1 MIRKNLSVDEI
12 LNEFN
17 NKSRLSD
24 LISKYVQLTP
34 RGNSFIGKCPFHNEK
49 TPSFNVSDEKGLFHC
64 FGCKVGGNA
73 ITFLMKYKNLSF
85 KEAINELSIFAGLN
99 INFQSSSDLKKKND
113 LLSLFFET
121 NVFFKDSL
129 KLNKRAYQYISSRI
143 KNNDVISNFEI
154 GYCPSDEELIKF
166 LDQKGFGLEEI
177 KKTDLLI
184 RNSQNQY
191 FGRFK
196 NRLIFPIFNF
206 SEKIVGFGGREI
218 NGNSKIKY
226 INSQE
231 SEIFKKSDILFG
243 LKQNQESI
251 RKNKII
257 ILVEGYMDVISLAEN
272 DINLAV
278 ASMGTS
284 LSKTQI
290 LKMWNLCNIPYICFD
305 GDEAGRNSSKIIATK
320 ILEFLVPGKS
330 FKFIRLPENYDP
342 DSFLKKWNKKAFDDL
357 MNKSYDLSDLIWQI
371 ILESIGKTTPEFIA
385 LLDEKIR
392 FYSSKIS
399 NKKVSD
405 EYYRFLIKKKNDY
418 LWNIKSK
425 KRFKKFTKEK
435 IQEFIN
441 EKLIII
447 FILFETKLVQKHLEE
462 ISEIKFQNSDLNKT
476 KDFFFRKIYLENL
489 KVDSDLLKNL
499 KNNFFSKE
507 EVDSLKKT
515 HIANLNENEK
525 AIFLQQ
531 ILTNLKLP
539 ELQNEVN
546 RLKEL
551 ISNTNDNKKQTDLI
565 IKYNKIL
572 HEIKIIKNKELE

>member
-85 KEAINELSIFAGLN
+85 REAINELSIFAGLN
-99 INFQSSSDLKKKND
+99 INFQSSSDFKKKND
-113 LLSLFFET
+113 LLSLFFEA

-129 KLNKRAYQYISSRI
+129 KLNKGAYQYISSRI

-231 SEIFKKSDILFG
+231 SEIFKKSEILFG

-290 LKMWNLCNIPYICFD
+290 LKMWNLSNIPYICFD

-342 DSFLKKWNKKAFDDL
+342 DSFLKKWNKKAFEDL

-499 KNNFFSKE
+499 KNNFFSIE

>member
-85 KEAINELSIFAGLN
+85 REAVNELSISAGLN
-99 INFQSSSDLKKKND
+99 INFQSSSDFKKKND
-113 LLSLFFET
+113 LLSLFFEA

-129 KLNKRAYQYISSRI
+129 KLNKVADQYISSRI

-231 SEIFKKSDILFG
+231 SEIFKKSEILFG

-290 LKMWNLCNIPYICFD
+290 LKMWNLSNIPYICFD

-441 EKLIII
+441 EKLIVI
-447 FILFETKLVQKHLEE
+447 FMLFETKLVQKHLEE

-489 KVDSDLLKNL
+489 KVDLDLLKNL
-499 KNNFFSKE
+499 KNNFFSIE

-539 ELQNEVN
+539 KLQNEVN

>member
-1 MIRKNLSVDEI
+1 MMRNNLSIDQI

-73 ITFLMKYKNLSF
+73 ITFLMKYKNLTF
-85 KEAINELSIFAGLN
+85 REAINELSTFAGLN
-99 INFQSSSDLKKKND
+99 INYQSPSDFKKKND
-113 LLSLFFET
+113 HLSLFFEA

-129 KLNKRAYQYISSRI
+129 KVNKGAYQYISSRI

-231 SEIFKKSDILFG
+231 SEIFKKSEILFG

-441 EKLIII
+441 EKLIVI
-447 FILFETKLVQKHLEE
+447 FMLFETKLVQKHLEE

-499 KNNFFSKE
+499 KNNFFSIE

>member
-85 KEAINELSIFAGLN
+85 REAINELSIFAGLN
-99 INFQSSSDLKKKND
+99 INFQSSSDFKKKND
-113 LLSLFFET
+113 LLSLFFEA

-129 KLNKRAYQYISSRI
+129 KLNKGAYQYISSRI

-231 SEIFKKSDILFG
+231 SEIFKKSEILFG

-342 DSFLKKWNKKAFDDL
+342 DSFLKKWNKKAFQDL

-441 EKLIII
+441 EKLIVI
-447 FILFETKLVQKHLEE
+447 FMLFETKLVQKHLEE

>member
-1 MIRKNLSVDEI
+1 MTRKNLSVDEI

-85 KEAINELSIFAGLN
+85 REAINELSIFAGLN
-99 INFQSSSDLKKKND
+99 INFQSSSDFKKKND
-113 LLSLFFET
+113 LLSLFFEA

-129 KLNKRAYQYISSRI
+129 KLNKGAYQYISSRI

-290 LKMWNLCNIPYICFD
+290 LKMWNLSNIPYICFD

-342 DSFLKKWNKKAFDDL
+342 DSFLKKWNKKAFQDL

-441 EKLIII
+441 EKLIVI
-447 FILFETKLVQKHLEE
+447 FMLFETKLVQKHLEE

-525 AIFLQQ
+525 AVFLQQ

>member
-85 KEAINELSIFAGLN
+85 REAINELSIFAGLN
-99 INFQSSSDLKKKND
+99 INFQSSSDFKKKND
-113 LLSLFFET
+113 LLSLFFEA

-129 KLNKRAYQYISSRI
+129 KLNKGAYQYISSRI

-231 SEIFKKSDILFG
+231 SEIFKKSEILFG

-290 LKMWNLCNIPYICFD
+290 LKMWNLSNIPYICFD

-342 DSFLKKWNKKAFDDL
+342 DSFLKKWNKKAFEDL

-441 EKLIII
+441 EKLIVI
-447 FILFETKLVQKHLEE
+447 FMLFETKLVQKHLEE

>member
-1 MIRKNLSVDEI
+1 MIRKNISVDEI

-85 KEAINELSIFAGLN
+85 TEAINDLSSFAGLN
-99 INFQSSSDLKKKND
+99 INFQSSGDLKKKND
-113 LLSLFFET
+113 LLSLFFES
-121 NVFFKDSL
+121 NIFFKDSL
-129 KLNKRAYQYISSRI
+129 KLNKSAYQYICSRI
-143 KNNDVISNFEI
+143 KNNDVITNFEI
-154 GYCPSDEELIKF
+154 GYCPSDEELIEF
-166 LDQKGFGLEEI
+166 LNKKGFDLEQI

-184 RNSQNQY
+184 KNSQNQY

-231 SEIFKKSDILFG
+231 SEIFKKSEILFG

-251 RKNKII
+251 RKNKIV
-257 ILVEGYMDVISLAEN
+257 ILVEGYMDVVSLAEN
-272 DINLAV
+272 NINFAL

-290 LKMWNLCNIPYICFD
+290 LKMWNLSNIPYICFD

-330 FKFIRLPENYDP
+330 FRFIKLPENYDP
-342 DSFLKKWNKKAFDDL
+342 DSFLKKWNKKAFEDL
-357 MNKSYDLSDLIWQI
+357 MEKSYDLSDLIWQI
-371 ILESIGKTTPEFIA
+371 ILESVGKTTPEFIA

-399 NKKVSD
+399 NKTVSD

-435 IQEFIN
+435 IHEFIN
-441 EKLIII
+441 EKLIVI
-447 FILFETKLVQKHLEE
+447 FMLFETKLVQKHLEE
-462 ISEIKFQNSDLNKT
+462 ISEIKFQNHDLNKT

-489 KVDSDLLKNL
+489 KVDSDLLKNV
-499 KNNFFSKE
+499 KNNFFSE
-507 EVDSLKKT
+507 EDVNSLKKT
-515 HIANLNENEK
+515 HIANLNEKEK

-539 ELQNEVN
+539 ELQDEVN

-551 ISNTNDNKKQTDLI
+551 ILNTNDNKKQSDLI
-565 IKYNKIL
+565 NRYNKIL
-572 HEIKIIKNKELE
+572 HEIKTIKNKELE

>member
-113 LLSLFFET
+113 LLSLFFEA

-129 KLNKRAYQYISSRI
+129 KLNKGAYQYISSRI

-231 SEIFKKSDILFG
+231 SEIFKKSEILFG

-290 LKMWNLCNIPYICFD
+290 LKMWNLSNIPYICFD

-525 AIFLQQ
+525 AIFLKQ

>member
-1 MIRKNLSVDEI
+1 MIRNNLSVDQI

-85 KEAINELSIFAGLN
+85 GEAINELSIFAGLN
-99 INFQSSSDLKKKND
+99 INFQSSSDFKKKND
-113 LLSLFFET
+113 LLSLFFEA

-129 KLNKRAYQYISSRI
+129 KLNKVAYQYISSRI

-231 SEIFKKSDILFG
+231 SEIFKKSEILFG

-251 RKNKII
+251 RKNKVI

-320 ILEFLVPGKS
+320 ILEFLIPGKS

-425 KRFKKFTKEK
+425 KRFKTFTKEK
-435 IQEFIN
+435 IQESIN
-441 EKLIII
+441 EKLIVI
-447 FILFETKLVQKHLEE
+447 FMLFETKLVQKHLEE

-499 KNNFFSKE
+499 KNNFFSIE

-515 HIANLNENEK
+515 HIANLNDNEK

-565 IKYNKIL
+565 NKYNKIL

>member
-1 MIRKNLSVDEI
+1 MIRNNLSVDQI

-34 RGNSFIGKCPFHNEK
+34 RGNSLIGKCPFHNEK

-73 ITFLMKYKNLSF
+73 ITFLMKYKNLTF
-85 KEAINELSIFAGLN
+85 REAINELSAFAGLN
-99 INFQSSSDLKKKND
+99 INFQSPVDFKKKND
-113 LLSLFFET
+113 HLSLFFEA

-129 KLNKRAYQYISSRI
+129 KVNKGAYQYISSRI

-166 LDQKGFGLEEI
+166 LDEKGFGLEEI

-231 SEIFKKSDILFG
+231 SEIFKKSEILFG

-320 ILEFLVPGKS
+320 ILEFLIPGKS

-342 DSFLKKWNKKAFDDL
+342 DSFLKKFNKKAFEDL

-499 KNNFFSKE
+499 KNNFFSIE

-515 HIANLNENEK
+515 HIANLNDNEK

-565 IKYNKIL
+565 NKYNKIL

>member
-85 KEAINELSIFAGLN
+85 KEAINELSAFAGLN
-99 INFQSSSDLKKKND
+99 INFQSPVDFKKKND
-113 LLSLFFET
+113 HLSLFFEA

-129 KLNKRAYQYISSRI
+129 KVNKGAYQYISSRI

-184 RNSQNQY
+184 RNSKNQY

-231 SEIFKKSDILFG
+231 SEIFKKSEILFG

-251 RKNKII
+251 RKNKVI

-290 LKMWNLCNIPYICFD
+290 LKMWNLSNIPYICFD

-515 HIANLNENEK
+515 HIANLDENEK

>member
-1 MIRKNLSVDEI
+1 MIRNNLSVDQI

-85 KEAINELSIFAGLN
+85 GEAINELSIFAGLN
-99 INFQSSSDLKKKND
+99 INFQSSSDFKKKND
-113 LLSLFFET
+113 LLSLFFEA

-129 KLNKRAYQYISSRI
+129 KLNKGAYQYISSRI

-231 SEIFKKSDILFG
+231 SEIFKKSEILFG

-320 ILEFLVPGKS
+320 ILEFLIPGKS

-342 DSFLKKWNKKAFDDL
+342 DSFLKKFNKKAFEDL

-441 EKLIII
+441 EKLIVI
-447 FILFETKLVQKHLEE
+447 FMLFETKLVQKHLEE
-462 ISEIKFQNSDLNKT
+462 ISEIKFQNSDLNRT

-515 HIANLNENEK
+515 HIANLDENEK

-565 IKYNKIL
+565 NKYNKIL

>member
-113 LLSLFFET
+113 LLSLFFEA

-129 KLNKRAYQYISSRI
+129 KLNKGAYQYISSRI

-231 SEIFKKSDILFG
+231 SEIFKKSEILFG

-441 EKLIII
+441 EKLIVI

-565 IKYNKIL
+565 NKYNKIL

>member
-85 KEAINELSIFAGLN
+85 REAINELSIFAGLN
-99 INFQSSSDLKKKND
+99 INFQSSSDFKKKND
-113 LLSLFFET
+113 LLSLFFEA

-129 KLNKRAYQYISSRI
+129 KLNKVAYQYISSRI

-231 SEIFKKSDILFG
+231 SEIFKKSEILFG

-290 LKMWNLCNIPYICFD
+290 LKMWNLSNIPYICFD

-342 DSFLKKWNKKAFDDL
+342 DSFLKKWNKKAFQDL

-441 EKLIII
+441 EKLIVI
-447 FILFETKLVQKHLEE
+447 FMLFETKLVQKHLEE

-525 AIFLQQ
+525 AVFLQQ

>member
-85 KEAINELSIFAGLN
+85 REAVNELSISAGLN

-113 LLSLFFET
+113 LLSLFFEA

-129 KLNKRAYQYISSRI
+129 KLNKGAYQYISSRI

-231 SEIFKKSDILFG
+231 SEIFKKSEILFG

-290 LKMWNLCNIPYICFD
+290 LKMWNLSNIPYICSD

-342 DSFLKKWNKKAFDDL
+342 DSFLKRWNKKAFDDL

-399 NKKVSD
+399 HKKVSD

>member
-34 RGNSFIGKCPFHNEK
+34 RGSSFIGKCPFHNEK
-49 TPSFNVSDEKGLFHC
+49 TPSFNVSDDKGLFHC

-85 KEAINELSIFAGLN
+85 KEAINELSTFAGLN
-99 INFQSSSDLKKKND
+99 ISFQLSDGLRQKND
-113 LLSLFFET
+113 LLSILFEA

-129 KLNKRAYQYISSRI
+129 KLNKVASQYIHSRI
-143 KNNDVISNFEI
+143 KNNDIISNFEI
-154 GYCPSDEELIKF
+154 GYCPGDQELINF
-166 LDQKGFGLEEI
+166 LGKKGFGLEEI

-184 RNSQNQY
+184 KNSQNQF

-206 SEKIVGFGGREI
+206 SEKVVGFGGREI

-231 SEIFKKSDILFG
+231 SEVFKKSEILFG

-251 RKNKII
+251 RKNKTV

-272 DINLAV
+272 GINFAV
-278 ASMGTS
+278 ATMGTS

-290 LKMWNLCNIPYICFD
+290 LKMWTFSSIPYICFD
-305 GDEAGRNSSKIIATK
+305 GDEAGRNSSKVIATK

-330 FKFIRLPENYDP
+330 FKFIKLPENYDP
-342 DSFLKKWNKKAFDDL
+342 DSFFKKWDKKAFEGL

-399 NKKVSD
+399 NKTVSD
-405 EYYRFLIKKKNDY
+405 EYYRYLIKKKNDY
-418 LWNIKSK
+418 LWSIKSK
-425 KRFKKFTKEK
+425 KNLKKFTKEK

-447 FILFETKLVQKHLEE
+447 FILFEKKLVQRYIEE
-462 ISEIKFQNSDLNKT
+462 ISEIKFKNYDLNKT
-476 KDFFFRKIYLENL
+476 KDFFFKKIYQENVE
-489 KVDSDLLKNL
+489 VDSNLLTNVE
-499 KNNFFSKE
+499 NNFLSKE
-507 EVDSLKKT
+507 EIDSLKKT
-515 HIANLNENEK
+515 HMINLNEKEK
-525 AIFLQQ
+525 VLFLQQ

-539 ELQNEVN
+539 ELQNEIN
-546 RLKEL
+546 RLKKL
-551 ISNTNDNKKQTDLI
+551 ISNTNDNKKQLDLI
-565 IKYNKIL
+565 NKYNKLL
-572 HEIKIIKNKELE
+572 HEIKTIRNKELE

>member
-113 LLSLFFET
+113 LLSLFFEA

-129 KLNKRAYQYISSRI
+129 KLNKGAYQYISSRI

-231 SEIFKKSDILFG
+231 SEIFKKSEILFG

-290 LKMWNLCNIPYICFD
+290 LKMWNLSNIPYICFD

-462 ISEIKFQNSDLNKT
+462 ISEIKFQNSDFNKT

>member
-85 KEAINELSIFAGLN
+85 GEAINELSIFAGLN
-99 INFQSSSDLKKKND
+99 VNFQSSSDFKKKND
-113 LLSLFFET
+113 LLSLFFEA

-129 KLNKRAYQYISSRI
+129 KLNKGAYQYISSRI

-231 SEIFKKSDILFG
+231 SEIFKKSEILFG

-290 LKMWNLCNIPYICFD
+290 LKMWNLSNIPYICFD

-320 ILEFLVPGKS
+320 ILEFLIPGKS

-342 DSFLKKWNKKAFDDL
+342 DSFLKKFNKKAFEDL

-399 NKKVSD
+399 HKKVSD

-441 EKLIII
+441 EKLIVI
-447 FILFETKLVQKHLEE
+447 FMLFETKLVQKHLEE

-476 KDFFFRKIYLENL
+476 KDFFFRKIYLENS

-525 AIFLQQ
+525 AVFLQQ

>member
-1 MIRKNLSVDEI
+1 
-12 LNEFN
+12 
-17 NKSRLSD
+17 
-24 LISKYVQLTP
+24 
-34 RGNSFIGKCPFHNEK
+34 
-49 TPSFNVSDEKGLFHC
+49 
-64 FGCKVGGNA
+64 
-73 ITFLMKYKNLSF
+73 MKYKNLSF

-113 LLSLFFET
+113 LLSLFFEA

-129 KLNKRAYQYISSRI
+129 KLNKGAYQYISSRI

-231 SEIFKKSDILFG
+231 SEIFKKSEILFG

-290 LKMWNLCNIPYICFD
+290 LKMWNLSNIPYICFD

-342 DSFLKKWNKKAFDDL
+342 DSFLKKWNKKAFEDL

-441 EKLIII
+441 EKLIVI
-447 FILFETKLVQKHLEE
+447 FMLFETKLVQKHLEE

>member
-85 KEAINELSIFAGLN
+85 REAINELSIFAGLN
-99 INFQSSSDLKKKND
+99 INFQSSSDFKKKND
-113 LLSLFFET
+113 LLSLFFEA

-129 KLNKRAYQYISSRI
+129 KLNKGAYQYISSRI

-231 SEIFKKSDILFG
+231 SEIFKKSEILFG

-342 DSFLKKWNKKAFDDL
+342 DSFLKKWNKKAFEDL

-441 EKLIII
+441 EKLIVI

>member
-129 KLNKRAYQYISSRI
+129 KLNKGAYQYISSRI

-231 SEIFKKSDILFG
+231 SEIFKKSEILFG

>member
-85 KEAINELSIFAGLN
+85 REAINELSIFAGLN
-99 INFQSSSDLKKKND
+99 INFQSSSDFKKKND
-113 LLSLFFET
+113 LLSLFFEA

-129 KLNKRAYQYISSRI
+129 KLNKGAYQYISSRI

-231 SEIFKKSDILFG
+231 SEIFKKSEILFG

-342 DSFLKKWNKKAFDDL
+342 DSFLKKWNKKAFEDL

-418 LWNIKSK
+418 LWNIKFK

>member
-85 KEAINELSIFAGLN
+85 REAVNELSISAGLN
-99 INFQSSSDLKKKND
+99 INFQSSSDFKKKND
-113 LLSLFFET
+113 LLSLFFEA

-129 KLNKRAYQYISSRI
+129 KLNKGAYQYISSRI

-231 SEIFKKSDILFG
+231 SEIFKKSEILFG

-290 LKMWNLCNIPYICFD
+290 LKMWNLSNIPYICFD

-399 NKKVSD
+399 HKKVSD

-441 EKLIII
+441 EKLIVI
-447 FILFETKLVQKHLEE
+447 FMLFETKLVQKHLEE

>member
-1 MIRKNLSVDEI
+1 MIRNNLSVDQI

-73 ITFLMKYKNLSF
+73 ITFLMKYKNLTF
-85 KEAINELSIFAGLN
+85 REAINELSTFAGLN
-99 INFQSSSDLKKKND
+99 INYQSPSDFKKKND
-113 LLSLFFET
+113 HLSLFFEA

-129 KLNKRAYQYISSRI
+129 KVNKGAYQYISSRI

-166 LDQKGFGLEEI
+166 LDEKGFGLEEI

-226 INSQE
+226 INSQD
-231 SEIFKKSDILFG
+231 SEIFKKSEILFG

-320 ILEFLVPGKS
+320 ILEFLIPGKS

-342 DSFLKKWNKKAFDDL
+342 DSFLKKFNKKAFEDL

-425 KRFKKFTKEK
+425 KRFKTFTKEK
-435 IQEFIN
+435 IQESIN
-441 EKLIII
+441 EKLIVI
-447 FILFETKLVQKHLEE
+447 FMLFETKLVQKHLEE
-462 ISEIKFQNSDLNKT
+462 ISEIKFQNSDLNKI

-507 EVDSLKKT
+507 EADSLKKT

-565 IKYNKIL
+565 NKYNKIL

>member
-99 INFQSSSDLKKKND
+99 INFQSSSDFKKKND
-113 LLSLFFET
+113 LLSLFFEA

-129 KLNKRAYQYISSRI
+129 KLNKGAYQYISSRI

-231 SEIFKKSDILFG
+231 SEIFKKSEILFG

-342 DSFLKKWNKKAFDDL
+342 DSFLKKWNKKAFEDL

-441 EKLIII
+441 EKLIVI
-447 FILFETKLVQKHLEE
+447 FMLFETKLVQKHLEE

>member
-1 MIRKNLSVDEI
+1 MTRKNLSVDEI

-85 KEAINELSIFAGLN
+85 REAINELSIFAGLN
-99 INFQSSSDLKKKND
+99 INFQSSSDFKKKND
-113 LLSLFFET
+113 LLSLFFEA

-129 KLNKRAYQYISSRI
+129 KLNKGAYQYISSRI

-290 LKMWNLCNIPYICFD
+290 LKMWNLSNIPYICFD

-342 DSFLKKWNKKAFDDL
+342 DSFLKKWNKKAFQDL

-399 NKKVSD
+399 HKKVSD

-441 EKLIII
+441 EKLIVI
-447 FILFETKLVQKHLEE
+447 FMLFETKLVQKHLEE

-525 AIFLQQ
+525 AVFLQQ

>member
-113 LLSLFFET
+113 LLSLFFEA

-129 KLNKRAYQYISSRI
+129 KLNKGAYQYISSRI

-231 SEIFKKSDILFG
+231 SEIFKKSEILFG

-462 ISEIKFQNSDLNKT
+462 ISEIKFQNHDLNKT

>member
-85 KEAINELSIFAGLN
+85 REAINELSIFAGLN
-99 INFQSSSDLKKKND
+99 INFQSSSDFKKKND
-113 LLSLFFET
+113 LLSLFFEA

-129 KLNKRAYQYISSRI
+129 KLNKGAYQYISSRI

-231 SEIFKKSDILFG
+231 SEIFKKSEILFG

-290 LKMWNLCNIPYICFD
+290 LKMWNLSNIPYICFD

-342 DSFLKKWNKKAFDDL
+342 DSFLKKWNKKAFEDL

-515 HIANLNENEK
+515 HIANLDENEK

>member
-1 MIRKNLSVDEI
+1 MMRNNLSVDQI

-73 ITFLMKYKNLSF
+73 ITFLMKYKNLTF
-85 KEAINELSIFAGLN
+85 REAINELSTFAGLN
-99 INFQSSSDLKKKND
+99 INYQSPSDFKKKND
-113 LLSLFFET
+113 HLSLFFEA

-129 KLNKRAYQYISSRI
+129 KLNKGAYQYISSRI

-166 LDQKGFGLEEI
+166 LDEKGFGLEEI

-226 INSQE
+226 INSQD
-231 SEIFKKSDILFG
+231 SEIFKKSEILFG

-290 LKMWNLCNIPYICFD
+290 LKMWNLSNIPYICFD

-342 DSFLKKWNKKAFDDL
+342 DSFLKKWNKKDFQDL

-418 LWNIKSK
+418 LWNIKFK

-441 EKLIII
+441 EKLIVI
-447 FILFETKLVQKHLEE
+447 FMLFETKLVQKHLEE

-565 IKYNKIL
+565 NKYNKIL

>member
-85 KEAINELSIFAGLN
+85 REAVNELSISAGLN
-99 INFQSSSDLKKKND
+99 INFQSSSDFKKKND
-113 LLSLFFET
+113 LLSLFFEA

-129 KLNKRAYQYISSRI
+129 KLNKGAYQYISSRI

-231 SEIFKKSDILFG
+231 SEIFKKSEILFG

-290 LKMWNLCNIPYICFD
+290 LKMWNLSNIPYICFD

-342 DSFLKKWNKKAFDDL
+342 DSFLKKWNKKAFEDL

>member
-1 MIRKNLSVDEI
+1 MIRKNLSVNEI

-85 KEAINELSIFAGLN
+85 REAVNELSISAGLN
-99 INFQSSSDLKKKND
+99 INFQSSSDFKKKND
-113 LLSLFFET
+113 LLSLFFEA

-129 KLNKRAYQYISSRI
+129 KLNKGAYQYISSRI

-231 SEIFKKSDILFG
+231 SEIFKKSEILFG

-290 LKMWNLCNIPYICFD
+290 LKMWNLSNIPYICFD

-441 EKLIII
+441 EKLIVI
-447 FILFETKLVQKHLEE
+447 FMLFETKLVQKHLEE

-499 KNNFFSKE
+499 KNNFFSIE
-507 EVDSLKKT
+507 EVESLKKT

-539 ELQNEVN
+539 KLQNEVN

-565 IKYNKIL
+565 NKYNKIL
-572 HEIKIIKNKELE
+572 YEIKIIKNKELE

>member
-1 MIRKNLSVDEI
+1 MTRKNLSVDEI

-99 INFQSSSDLKKKND
+99 INFQSSSDFKKKND
-113 LLSLFFET
+113 LLSLFFEA

-129 KLNKRAYQYISSRI
+129 KLNKGAYQYISSRI

-231 SEIFKKSDILFG
+231 SEIFKKSEILFG

-290 LKMWNLCNIPYICFD
+290 LKMWNLSNIPYICFD

-441 EKLIII
+441 EKLIVI
-447 FILFETKLVQKHLEE
+447 FMLFETKLVQKHLEE

-525 AIFLQQ
+525 AVFLQQ

>member
-129 KLNKRAYQYISSRI
+129 KLNKGAYQYISSRI

-231 SEIFKKSDILFG
+231 SEIFKKSEILFG

-290 LKMWNLCNIPYICFD
+290 LKMWNLSNIPYICFD

>member
-129 KLNKRAYQYISSRI
+129 KLNKGAYQYISSRI

-231 SEIFKKSDILFG
+231 SEIFKKSEILFG

-441 EKLIII
+441 EKLIVI
-447 FILFETKLVQKHLEE
+447 FMLFETKLVQKHLEE

>member
-231 SEIFKKSDILFG
+231 SEIFKKSEILFG

-342 DSFLKKWNKKAFDDL
+342 DSFLKKWNKKAFEDL

-441 EKLIII
+441 EKLIVI
-447 FILFETKLVQKHLEE
+447 FMLFETKLVQKHLEE

-499 KNNFFSKE
+499 KNNFFSIE
-507 EVDSLKKT
+507 EADSLKKT